1 MTHPDFRALCAE
13 LAGCLDDALTFTVSG
28 DTERSMRLL
37 INRARAALSAPQQG
51 APSDEDLT
59 RTYQNAYEPAWQRGE
74 VFGCHIDGLRAVLT
88 RYAPQAVPVAPSSI
102 CTGCD
107 TPRHEAIT
115 AIANG
120 AMACCP
126 DCSTLTVED
135 RNAIRAIKAVPVADA
150 VAAERARWFKAVEWV
165 LGTGDSDFTPPDAP
179 HGRYWWREGLAEQC
193 GIRWDGAKWVDAEAL
208 PLPEAPHD

>member
-1 MTHPDFRALCAE
+1 MTHPTDFRSLCARVLKAEE
-13 LAGCLDDALTFTVSG
+13 LILPGGGDFWKDHEEEAQALS
-28 DTERSMRLL
+28 RLMCD
-37 INRARAALSAPQQG
+37 IRAALAVPQQG
-51 APSDEDLT
+51 APS
-59 RTYQNAYEPAWQRGE
+59 N
-74 VFGCHIDGLRAVLT
+74 
-88 RYAPQAVPVAPSSI
+88 I

-150 VAAERARWFKAVEWV
+150 VAAERFRWFKAVEWA
-165 LGTGDSDFTPPDAP
+165 LGTGDSDFTPPDVP
-179 HGRYWWREGLAEQC
+179 HGKYWWRKELAERC
-193 GIRWDGAKWVDAEAL
+193 GIRWDGTKWVDAEAL
-208 PLPEAPHD
+208 PLPEAQP

>member
-13 LAGCLDDALTFTVSG
+13 LVKALEEKWDSP
-28 DTERSMRLL
+28 RPNRLL
-37 INRARAALSAPQQG
+37 MDRAHAALAAPQQG
-51 APSDEDLT
+51 APSDQELRELAWKLQSEAKDLET
-59 RTYQNAYEPAWQRGE
+59 CGDVVVQFA
-74 VFGCHIDGLRAVLT
+74 RAVLT
-88 RYAPQAVPVAPSSI
+88 RYGAQAVPVAAALSNI

-135 RNAIRAIKAVPVADA
+135 RNAIRAIKAVA
-150 VAAERARWFKAVEWV
+150 VAVAERLPGE
-165 LGTGDSDFTPPDAP
+165 GDCMANPRN
-179 HGRYWWREGLAEQC
+179 GEGLWCWAWIQHDPSLFAGRWRMMRREWLAE
-193 GIRWDGAKWVDAEAL
+193 EATHWL
-208 PLPEAPHD
+208 PWNSISIPSLSKP